1 MIKFKRKSILALVM
15 AFSMTLS
22 FAGCDKKEKSTTE
35 AVTEISTEDSSTD
48 EIITEATDSDT
59 TGYNELPTIEDDP
72 SSPEAIEEQK
82 KFDEYLQES
91 FEESVVNDSIT
102 LHYTLA
108 HPENFGI
115 TPPEATLGETGV
127 SEEEI
132 AADLAETKEEREELL
147 TFNYDYLTYD
157 QRFTYDILLDELE
170 NNITFY
176 DNVYYYEPF
185 AYTSGLQTNLPI
197 TMAEYKFY
205 DQQDVEDYLV
215 LVESIREYYN
225 DYLGFERVKSEKG
238 LFMTTNCANEV
249 IRQCEEFTADP
260 EHNLLI
266 ETFNTRVSEV
276 EGLTEE
282 QIESYK
288 QRNYDAVMNVVIPAY
303 EDIIATFKELKTT
316 GKNQLG
322 LAHHENGKEYYK
334 YLLRSKVGTDKTPEE
349 VIEALDAK
357 IEDRISAIQ
366 EVALQDYEGT
376 MAYFEEDYE
385 KLYGDLDQKE
395 TVRLF
400 EELCDDKFPEI
411 PAIDFSVTP
420 VHKSLEE
427 IVSPAFY
434 MTPPLDLY
442 EVNYI
447 YINEGSTSGASL
459 WSTLAHEGVPGHMY
473 QFVYFLSNDPVPL
486 RSLLNFTGYNEGWAT
501 YVEMMSF
508 DYFDGYA
515 HDCYADLERI
525 NNELNILVSSRVEIG
540 VNYEGWTLEETQ
552 DYLTKSGF
560 NPEAAQD
567 IMNYVIAE
575 PANYQMYC
583 FGWLEFEALKEYA
596 QTELGDKFDEKEFH
610 KTVLDA
616 GPCQFYLLKNQVD
629 RYIATAK

>member
-1 MIKFKRKSILALVM
+1 MIKFKKKSILALVM
-15 AFSMTLS
+15 AFSMTLN

-35 AVTEISTEDSSTD
+35 TTTEATTEISTEEITTVATATD
-48 EIITEATDSDT
+48 TTEEITIIT
-59 TGYNELPTIEDDP
+59 IEEDP

-82 KFDEYLQES
+82 RFDEYLQES
-91 FEESVVNDSIT
+91 FEESVVCDSLT

-108 HPENFGI
+108 HPESFGV

-147 TFNYDYLTYD
+147 AFNYENLTYD

-170 NNITFY
+170 NNIAFY
-176 DNVYYYEPF
+176 DNVYYFEPF
-185 AYTSGLQTNLPI
+185 AYTSGLQTNMPI
-197 TMAEYKFY
+197 NLAEYKFY
-205 DQQDVEDYLV
+205 DQQDIDDYLV
-215 LVESIREYYN
+215 LVESIREYYG
-225 DYLGFERVKSEKG
+225 DYLTFERTKSEKR

-249 IRQCEEFTADP
+249 IRQCEEYIANP

-266 ETFNTRVSEV
+266 ETFNSKIDNFE
-276 EGLTEE
+276 ELTDE
-282 QIESYK
+282 QKENYK
-288 QRNYDAVMNVVIPAY
+288 QRNYDAVMNSVIPAY
-303 EDIIATFKELKTT
+303 EDTITTFKELKAT

-322 LAHHENGKEYYK
+322 LVHHENGKEYYE
-334 YLLRSKVGTDKTPEE
+334 YLLRSKVGTDKTPEQ
-349 VIEALDAK
+349 VIETLDAK
-357 IEDRISAIQ
+357 IEAGLAEIQ
-366 EVALQDYEGT
+366 TVALEDYEGT
-376 MAYFEEDYE
+376 MAYFEEDPTT
-385 KLYGDLDQKE
+385 LYGDLDQTE

-400 EELCDDKFPEI
+400 EDICDDKFPEI

-442 EVNYI
+442 DVNYI

-473 QFVYFLSNDPVPL
+473 QFVYFLSNDPEPL
-486 RSLLNFTGYNEGWAT
+486 RSLLNYTGYCEGWAT

-515 HDCYADLERI
+515 HDVYADLERI
-525 NNELNILVSSRVEIG
+525 NSELSILVSARVEIG
-540 VNYEGWTLEETQ
+540 VNYEGWTLEETK
-552 DYLTKSGF
+552 DYLTTSGF
-560 NPEAAQD
+560 NPEAAED
-567 IMNYVIAE
+567 LMNYVIAE
-575 PANYQMYC
+575 PTNYQMYC
-583 FGWLEFEALKEYA
+583 FGWLEFEELKEYA
-596 QTELGDKFDEKEFH
+596 QTALGDKFDEKEFH

-616 GPCQFYLLKNQVD
+616 GPCPFYLLKNQVD
-629 RYIATAK
+629 RYIATVY